1 MDGHAGCFR
10 LLVIA
15 KNVLRNIYVQTSLHH
30 LAFNSFG
37 YVPEVDR
44 LDHMIFLFLIFEETA
59 ALFSTVS
66 APLEDTSTVS
76 MMPWGENYPP
86 IDDS

>member
-1 MDGHAGCFR
+1 MRA
-10 LLVIA
+10 A
-15 KNVLRNIYVQTSLHH
+15 SASWSLRKMFLGTYMYKTSLHH

-59 ALFSTVS
+59 ALFSTVA

-76 MMPWGENYPP
+76 TMPWGENYPP